1 MKTIHLHI
9 KSVSPVMDAAPTPLS
24 NASILKTKTI
34 GTKLGPMVAIGDDA
48 FLYLLEFADRPGL
61 AREVERLKQKTKL
74 EIMSGSTRHIE
85 SIEKELNQ
93 YFDGELKEFK
103 TPLFFFGSPFAK
115 RVWDE
120 LQRIPFGA
128 TRSYA
133 QIATAI
139 GKPTAFRAVARANSA
154 NQIAIVIPC
163 HRVINTNGELC
174 GYSGGIMRKR
184 WLINHEK

>member
-1 MKTIHLHI
+1 MTE
-9 KSVSPVMDAAPTPLS
+9 
-24 NASILKTKTI
+24 ILKSKHI
-34 GTKLGPMVAIGDDA
+34 DTKLGLMVAIADDA
-48 FLYLLEFADRPGL
+48 FLYLLEFVDCKGL
-61 AREVERLKQKTKL
+61 EREVERLKQKTKL
-74 EIMSGSTRHIE
+74 EIMSGSTRPIE
-85 SIEKELNQ
+85 SIEKELKQ
-93 YFDGELKEFK
+93 YFDGQLKEFK
-103 TPLFFFGSPFAK
+103 TPLFFMGSPFAK

-133 QIATAI
+133 HIAAAI

-163 HRVINTNGELC
+163 HRVINTNGELG
-174 GYSGGIMRKR
+174 GYSGGITRKN